1 MKWIKFTLACAIVI
15 ATATFT
21 AVRFGGIEARR
32 LRAEVDQLEQEKQRL
47 REYAGRLS
55 ASRRVAQV
63 DVIKQRVD
71 NLGRTVSTLLWQEI
85 GPDGTLGQ
93 PLALE
98 AVGDLVYFE
107 SLVIKFQPHHVGE
120 GDPERGTSLA
130 LFRRIFGECQA
141 PESVPELDRSARPP
155 LGAPPHSASLHNQL
169 WRRFW
174 EMVDDPRVAA
184 EYGVR
189 IAQCEAPAVPLHAG
203 QVWEVVL
210 DAAGGL
216 NLRRINAISPSAAT
230 AVAREEEATP
240 QP

>member
-1 MKWIKFTLACAIVI
+1 VI

-32 LRAEVDQLEQEKQRL
+32 LRAEVDELEQEKQRL
-47 REYAGRLS
+47 REYAQRLG

-63 DVIKQRVD
+63 DVVKQRVD
-71 NLGRTVSTLLWQEI
+71 RQGRTVSTLLWQEI
-85 GPDGTLGQ
+85 GAAGTLGK
-93 PLALE
+93 PLAVE

-107 SLVIKFQPHHVGE
+107 SLVIKFEPYYVGE
-120 GDPERGTSLA
+120 GDAERGTSLA
-130 LFRRIFGECQA
+130 LFRRIFGDCQA

-155 LGAPPHSASLHNQL
+155 LDISPGSAALHDRL

-174 EMVDDPRVAA
+174 DMVDDPRVAA

-189 IAQCEAPAVPLHAG
+189 VAQCEAPAAPLHAG

-216 NLRRINAISPSAAT
+216 NLRRIHAIKSSATT
-230 AVAREEEATP
+230 AVAREQATP